1 MPVLLSLLFFSFFQ
15 AEDGIRDGHVTGV
28 QTCALPIYD
37 LFNTTINDINEHKGW
52 TNTFILDEAEVNANR
67 LQFRMYHDGY
77 PIFSHEDYSMIE
89 QRWEGQEL
97 YQYKRPLFKLTN
109 LLSSEQVTLPSGKDV
124 MSYLK
129 ENENR

>member
-1 MPVLLSLLFFSFFQ
+1 
-15 AEDGIRDGHVTGV
+15 
-28 QTCALPIYD
+28 
-37 LFNTTINDINEHKGW
+37 
-52 TNTFILDEAEVNANR
+52 
-67 LQFRMYHDGY
+67 MYHDGY

-129 ENENR
+129 ENENYQLEHISDIRYGYRLIYEEGSFSVILEPTWYIKYNERDRKRTRLTSSQVAMSY